1 MNLRK
6 ISAACVI
13 AVAALFTTG
22 CASNGAQEAYYN
34 YLAAKAKADE
44 AVGVAQAKA
53 AQARYQSA
61 AIMAANAGETAKAAI
76 GVAQAMAEVKGDGSG
91 YAKAAT
97 SPVVRP
103 PETSEQVAFRW
114 ASMLTGAF
122 VPAWVADRSS
132 SRAADVA
139 ITQSNNSAAVQMNS
153 NSTMLGLGLGSAAFG
168 AAAPVELYTDNM
180 QLIRTEAG
188 RLPATASP
196 AVQPL
201 PDNNLEALRVN
212 QPPVE

>member
-1 MNLRK
+1 MNLRN

-22 CASNGAQEAYYN
+22 CGSKGAQEAYYN
-34 YLAAKAKADE
+34 YLAAKATAD
-44 AVGVAQAKA
+44 ATVGVAQAEA
-53 AQARYQSA
+53 AKARYQSA
-61 AIMAANAGETAKAAI
+61 AVIGANAGDTARAAI
-76 GVAQAMAEVKGDGSG
+76 GIAQAMAEVKGEGSG
-91 YAKAAT
+91 YAKANT

-103 PETSEQVAFRW
+103 PESSEQVAFRW

-122 VPAWVADRSS
+122 VPAWIADRSS
-132 SRAADVA
+132 ERAAEVA